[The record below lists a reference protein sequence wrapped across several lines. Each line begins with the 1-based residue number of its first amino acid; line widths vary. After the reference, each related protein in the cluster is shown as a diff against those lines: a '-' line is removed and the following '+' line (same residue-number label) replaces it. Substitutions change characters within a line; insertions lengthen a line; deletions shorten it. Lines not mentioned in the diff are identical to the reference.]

1 MAVSVADLD
10 LVKSLWPPE
19 ADMVDLLGDQ
29 PELTQRMQGAFHP
42 DAEMRFYPDELGQLG
57 GQRGTDGFA
66 AAWREWLEPWKSYH
80 YEIADFVD
88 AGGGVIV
95 VLVRVRAVTRRDG
108 VEVRHAP
115 GAVCTVRDGQIAGV
129 DFYLDGAE
137 ALAAAG
143 KP

>member
-1 MAVSVADLD
+1 VSAADLD
-10 LVKSLWPPE
+10 LVKALWPPQ
-19 ADMVDLLGDQ
+19 ADMIDLLGDQ
-29 PELTQRMQGAFHP
+29 PELAQRIEGTFHP

-57 GQRGTDGFA
+57 GQRGMDGFA
-66 AAWREWLEPWKSYH
+66 AAWREWLEPWESYR
-80 YEIADFVD
+80 YEIEDFVD

-115 GAVCTVRDGQIAGV
+115 GAVCTVRDGRIASV
-129 DFYLDGAE
+129 AFYLDGAD